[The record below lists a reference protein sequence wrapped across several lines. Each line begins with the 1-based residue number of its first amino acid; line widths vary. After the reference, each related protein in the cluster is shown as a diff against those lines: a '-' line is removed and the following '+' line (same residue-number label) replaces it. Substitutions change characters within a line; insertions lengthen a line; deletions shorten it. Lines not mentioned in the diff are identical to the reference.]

1 MHISVEAEDMTPA
14 PAVRC
19 SSCQFAWNSATMAE
33 GLRLL
38 GSCPKCGGELEFRGG
53 EAPVERFDRAGTP
66 APAPGVAAGAGKAP
80 HLVLGIPRR

>member
-1 MHISVEAEDMTPA
+1 MPPVDEAEHMTPA

-19 SSCQFAWNSATMAE
+19 TACHFSWNSATMAE

-38 GSCPKCGGELEFRGG
+38 GSCLKCGGVLEFRDGDGG
-53 EAPVERFDRAGTP
+53 TAERFDRGDEQR
-66 APAPGVAAGAGKAP
+66 AAADKAP